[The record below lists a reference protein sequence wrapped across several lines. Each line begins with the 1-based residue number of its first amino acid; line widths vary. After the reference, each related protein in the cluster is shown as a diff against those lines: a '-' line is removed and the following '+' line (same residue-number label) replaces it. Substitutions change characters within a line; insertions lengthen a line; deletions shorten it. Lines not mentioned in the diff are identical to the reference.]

1 MVVWTGVRLPAPPP
15 PRRKAIF
22 AAPRWKPR
30 GVCISACG
38 SVSAPVPHSDAAP
51 ALPFYRS
58 PCYQRSRGALR
69 AFSTQGDI
77 RSTPWEI
84 PAGCLHQRL
93 RLLPHKVSSLRSASL
108 RYFAGTPSAMSF
120 NRIASDILR
129 TTNARGSAPRG
140 LLRKANFATPRPKTV
155 SQSIFLRQKSS
166 HTEDLTNFVFAHNKG
181 VRGFRFGPSKLRPW
195 AHRKVGGNLFIY
207 SD

>member
-22 AAPRWKPR
+22 AAPRGKSPR

-38 SVSAPVPHSDAAP
+38 SVSAPVPHSDAAT

-69 AFSTQGDI
+69 AFSTQGEL
-77 RSTPWEI
+77 RNTLQKN
-84 PAGCLHQRL
+84 PAGCLHQHL

-129 TTNARGSAPRG
+129 TTNARGSAPRNLFTQGKVRNTPPQNRQRVHIPPTKFLPHGG
-140 LLRKANFATPRPKTV
+140 LDK
-155 SQSIFLRQKSS
+155 
-166 HTEDLTNFVFAHNKG
+166 
-181 VRGFRFGPSKLRPW
+181 FRFL
-195 AHRKVGGNLFIY
+195 HIIKV
-207 SD
+207 

>member
-22 AAPRWKPR
+22 AAPRGKSPR
-30 GVCISACG
+30 GACISACG
-38 SVSAPVPHSDAAP
+38 SVSAPVTHSDAAT

-108 RYFAGTPSAMSF
+108 RYFAGTPSAMPF

-129 TTNARGSAPRG
+129 TTNARGSAPRNLFTQG
-140 LLRKANFATPRPKTV
+140 KVRNTPP
-155 SQSIFLRQKSS
+155 QNRQRVHIASNKKSS
-166 HTEDLTNFVFAHNKG
+166 HTEDLTNFVF
-181 VRGFRFGPSKLRPW
+181 RT
-195 AHRKVGGNLFIY
+195 
-207 SD
+207 